1 MTMSTATEASV
12 THQSKF
18 AGLILWLFDRVPY
31 WLIALCARAALIR
44 VFWWSARTR
53 VVPGTWF
60 TLNDTTTYLFENEF
74 RIHLPWTDFAL
85 PMPDV
90 IAWVTMACEHLFP
103 ILLLLG
109 LGTRFAGLGLL
120 GMTAVI
126 ESIYPDNYN
135 EHLPWAVCCLLLMK
149 WGGGLFSL
157 DALIRKD
164 DRKNL
169 PIGLG

>member
-1 MTMSTATEASV
+1 MSMPSAAPAAAPVPTT
-12 THQSKF
+12 
-18 AGLILWLFDRVPY
+18 LLDRAVQLCTLLPY
-31 WLIALCARAALIR
+31 WLIAIAARIALIR

-74 RIHLPWTDFAL
+74 KVHLPGGIEFGFPL
-85 PMPDV
+85 PDV
-90 IAWVTMACEHLFP
+90 MAAITMTCEHLFP
-103 ILLLLG
+103 ILLVLG

-126 ESIYPDNYN
+126 ESIYPENYN
-135 EHLPWAVCCLLLMK
+135 EHLPWAVCCLVLIK

-157 DALIRKD
+157 DALIAKVRG
-164 DRKNL
+164 R
-169 PIGLG
+169 